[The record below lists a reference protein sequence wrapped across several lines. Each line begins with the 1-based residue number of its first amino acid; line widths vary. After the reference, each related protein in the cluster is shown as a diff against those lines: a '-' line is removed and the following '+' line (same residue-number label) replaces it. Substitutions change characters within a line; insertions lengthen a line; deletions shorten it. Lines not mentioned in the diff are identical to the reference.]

1 MSKYIHSIF
10 RQHHN
15 LFLWFSA
22 WGCENYSFT
31 KDENG
36 TNILIGF
43 EYWWQCESYV
53 ERLIIAVAVSGSNS
67 NTSTCCSEKVA
78 QKVIGDIDK
87 NKR

>member
-1 MSKYIHSIF
+1 MWKVIAFPKVEIN
-10 RQHHN
+10 R
-15 LFLWFSA
+15 
-22 WGCENYSFT
+22 
-31 KDENG
+31 
-36 TNILIGF
+36 NILVGF

-67 NTSTCCSEKVA
+67 NTSSCCSEKVA